1 MPGRDGSGPA
11 GAGSMTGR
19 GTGFCGNG
27 AGMKNGNSS
36 RGLLKNSGRSGTGRS
51 GRGICRRVSF
61 NETASDIFY
70 SRDDEIGDLKRQA
83 EILKSSLD
91 KINLKIKE
99 LDSKE

>member
-1 MPGRDGSGPA
+1 MPGRDGRGPA
-11 GAGSMTGR
+11 
-19 GTGFCGNG
+19 GTGFCGNV
-27 AGMKNGNSS
+27 AGTKNGNSGS
-36 RGLLKNSGRSGTGRS
+36 DFLKNSARPGTGRS

-61 NETASDIFY
+61 NETASDVLHI
-70 SRDDEIGDLKRQA
+70 RDEEIEDLKRQA